1 MYEFTNANFTLWS
14 LLYSSDHGPLHSL
27 AGSDMILWGPRWSVE
42 SVHSPSSWLT
52 RDDRTCTHKP
62 GDEDK
67 DRSHTPTMPA
77 PRHSCETHAP
87 GQVGYLNGA
96 KMHSCQQIVIIQIT
110 TALINSSP
118 AYEFLLAT
126 HFSRKSDPSMPS
138 VGRIRDFSCAWR
150 LLSADLAHLFLPQD
164 DSSGSLPPAGVSLHA
179 PLHKC
184 F

>member
-1 MYEFTNANFTLWS
+1 MYSVLCP
-14 LLYSSDHGPLHSL
+14 DHGPLQSL
-27 AGSDMILWGPRWSVE
+27 ACSDMILWGPRWSV
-42 SVHSPSSWLT
+42 HSTCSWLT

-67 DRSHTPTMPA
+67 ARSHTPTMSAA
-77 PRHSCETHAP
+77 PRHSCKMHAP
-87 GQVGYLNGA
+87 GQVGYLSSA
-96 KMHSCQQIVIIQIT
+96 KMHSGQQIVILQIT
-110 TALINSSP
+110 TAPINSSP
-118 AYEFLLAT
+118 AYESLLAT